1 MIGMNQ
7 IKKRLFRGILIGLGI
22 GIIGMVAIYFYMNG
36 IVKTYKDGTNEN
48 FLRDYTSEVVILT
61 RDVVQGEKITIDML
75 TTATIH
81 KKTASDAAIT
91 NPYAIVG
98 KTAKYNLAQNST
110 ALNGMFATEL
120 VSQDTRIQEVASVML
135 PLDLV
140 EGDYVDIRIMYPSGV
155 EYIVVA
161 QKQVQKI
168 YGTMAWLNLTEEE
181 ILLLNSA
188 MVDSYLT
195 MGSKLY
201 AVRYADPTTQI
212 KVGTE
217 EDLTK
222 AEEYIKTKITE
233 EITRM
238 GSEATVE
245 ELSEM
250 IKTYAIEYRYYIES
264 YNKIEVNYQPNMEV
278 MNFMRK
284 NPYVVEKARARLDSQ
299 ARSSIEAS
307 IERFESDSGEE
318 GYEQLIEGL
327 VTSIEVIEELRGSLL
342 GN

>member
-7 IKKRLFRGILIGLGI
+7 IKQRLFRGIAIGLAIGVVGMI
-22 GIIGMVAIYFYMNG
+22 GIFLYMNG
-36 IVKTYKDGTNEN
+36 IVKTYKDGTNET

-61 RDVVQGEKITIDML
+61 RDVVQGEKITSDML
-75 TTATIH
+75 NTVTIH
-81 KKTASDAAIT
+81 KKTAATSAIT
-91 NPYAIVG
+91 NPYEIIG

-120 VSQDTRIQEVASVML
+120 VSQDTRIQEIGSVNL

-140 EGDYVDIRIMYPSGV
+140 EGDYVDIRLMYPSGV

-168 YGTMAWLNLTEEE
+168 YGSVAWLNLTEEE
-181 ILLLNSA
+181 TLLLNSA

-195 MGSKLY
+195 GGSKLY

-212 KVGTE
+212 KVGSE
-217 EDLTK
+217 EELAK
-222 AEEYIKTKITE
+222 AEEYIKTKITD

-238 GSEATVE
+238 GAAATVE
-245 ELSEM
+245 ELSDM

-264 YNKIEVNYQPNMEV
+264 YNKIAVNYQPNIEV

-284 NPYVVEKARARLDSQ
+284 NPYVVEKAIERLDSQ
-299 ARSSIEAS
+299 VRESIEAS
-307 IERFESDSGEE
+307 IERFETDSGEQA
-318 GYEQLIEGL
+318 YEQLVEGL
-327 VTSIEVIEELRGSLL
+327 ITSIETIEELRGSLL
-342 GN
+342 N